1 MKKSE
6 KQIANKYGNSVL
18 YSVTVLRPLRHVS
31 KSYYRSI
38 KVDAQIREMKASGLF
53 QYETGNDA
61 PKGGKT
67 GEFHRF
73 TPKVK
78 RLNLKRKDDA
88 AQFKAYGRQLA
99 MSAMLAKDNELRYQ
113 TFLADCEKVA
123 TVIYLFRDQIAE
135 SKQLAGVEK
144 SNRQAAILKDLLSKV
159 GIEQAADFWQTWKF
173 ISKQVK

>member
-1 MKKSE
+1 MKNSE
-6 KQIANKYGNSVL
+6 KQLASKYGNSVL
-18 YSVTVLRPLRHVS
+18 YSTTVLRPLSHVS
-31 KSYYRSI
+31 KAYYRSS

-67 GEFHRF
+67 GEYHRF
-73 TPKVK
+73 TPKVR
-78 RLNLKRKDDA
+78 RLGLKRKDDDAQRA
-88 AQFKAYGRQLA
+88 AYVRQVAL
-99 MSAMLAKDNELRYQ
+99 SAKLAKDNELRYQ

-123 TVIYLFRDQIAE
+123 TVIDLFCDQIAA

-144 SNRQAAILKDLLSKV
+144 SNRQAAILKEMLSKV